1 MYTIILIRNEGV
13 FIVFGL
19 SQYLYII
26 GNLKTGLMRKKQ
38 KEEQIITILLYVL
51 VLITLFLI
59 AKAVSAAGTPVFAP
73 LIIIIVLLCLITA
86 ALFYHNML
94 LRKVPVDIEPAP
106 VRRNK
111 KEEAGTVA
119 ELERKLFGDI
129 TETMNK
135 ISKK

>member
-1 MYTIILIRNEGV
+1 MYTIILIRHEGV

-19 SQYLYII
+19 SQYIYII
-26 GNLKTGLMRKKQ
+26 DNQKTGLMRKKQ
-38 KEEQIITILLYVL
+38 KEEQLITVLLYVL
-51 VLITLFLI
+51 VLIALFLI
-59 AKAVSAAGTPVFAP
+59 AKAVSVANTPLFAP
-73 LIIIIVLLCLITA
+73 LIIIIVLICLITA

-94 LRKVPVDIEPAP
+94 LRKVPARIEPVP

-129 TETMNK
+129 TEAMNK
-135 ISKK
+135 LSKK

>member
-1 MYTIILIRNEGV
+1 MYTIILIRKEWV
-13 FIVFGL
+13 FIFFGL

-26 GNLKTGLMRKKQ
+26 GNQKTGLMRKKQ

-51 VLITLFLI
+51 VLIALFLI
-59 AKAVSAAGTPVFAP
+59 AKAVSVVNTAIFAP
-73 LIIIIVLLCLITA
+73 LIIIVVLLVLITV
-86 ALFYHNML
+86 ALFCHNML
-94 LRKVPVDIEPAP
+94 LRKVSARNEPAP

-129 TETMNK
+129 TETMDRL
-135 ISKK
+135 SKK